1 MTKVY
6 VQYDNWEKALRKFK
20 KKILEQGKMQT
31 LRDKE
36 FYEKPTT
43 VKKRKEAAA
52 KQRWQKHLRSQTLP
66 KRQF

>member
-6 VQYDNWEKALRKFK
+6 VQQDNWERALRKFK

>member
-1 MTKVY
+1 MTRVT

-20 KKILEQGKMQT
+20 KKILESGKMQD
-31 LRDKE
+31 LRDRE
-36 FYEKPTT
+36 FFEKPTT
-43 VKKRKEAAA
+43 AKKRKRAAA

>member
-6 VQYDNWEKALRKFK
+6 VQYDKWEKALRKFK